1 MPRIAFIIPYFGKF
15 NPYFQLYL
23 NSCRFNGDLCDWL
36 IFTDD
41 HTPYDYPENVKIYYR
56 RFEDI
61 QHLIKSRF
69 DFDISLDRPYKLCD
83 YKCAYGLIFE
93 EYISGYSHWG
103 HCDADLIWGR
113 IRDFITD
120 DLLKGYDKLFDLGH
134 CTIYRN
140 TKKINEAFML
150 PLKGVF
156 RYRSVFGNSENHSF
170 DEEYNDSINT
180 IFLEHGF
187 TVFTGSYA
195 ANIYTKSSDFRLTMM
210 SGDKRSYVVEKK
222 VKGFFVWDHG
232 RLIRYVKSNNGLQ
245 ETDYL
250 YIHMQSR
257 HMENKLNS
265 YETTRYKIIPNTFEP
280 IEFASINDAT
290 FNKIKRKHWNLH
302 YLRHRSENLMIKI
315 KRSVLYLR
323 RQNDQHYYTG
333 L

>member
-1 MPRIAFIIPYFGKF
+1 
-15 NPYFQLYL
+15 
-23 NSCRFNGDLCDWL
+23 
-36 IFTDD
+36 
-41 HTPYDYPENVKIYYR
+41 
-56 RFEDI
+56 
-61 QHLIKSRF
+61 
-69 DFDISLDRPYKLCD
+69 
-83 YKCAYGLIFE
+83 
-93 EYISGYSHWG
+93 
-103 HCDADLIWGR
+103 
-113 IRDFITD
+113 
-120 DLLKGYDKLFDLGH
+120 
-134 CTIYRN
+134 
-140 TKKINEAFML
+140 ML